1 MARTRIGSKLIAV
14 SGVHKDNIQSGSI
27 EIKHLDFVGNVSG
40 HLVDLADADTLAILD
55 ASVGGAPAARMKALK
70 LSDLKSY
77 ISASAGVG
85 GRTGSIQFAQAE
97 GGNLEFAGM
106 LDFTS
111 DGTHLTASAGRRI
124 YFTNAALGTSPKH
137 QYIHGSAAG
146 KLDIVADN
154 TGSGQVIVRAGK
166 KVQLRTVANTGFAV
180 GAVGSNATLMDGRDA
195 GNASHRS
202 NIRFD
207 TNNSAPAVTI
217 YSGSTAI
224 FGTRGTD
231 VQHRVNDG
239 KLYFNNGTTYYVGAT
254 SNVQFLTASAAKIT
268 SLEVDNLV
276 SRTTTKESLEIKDNL
291 IIAAVSGS
299 KHANFIGAGFQVGG
313 KVGVQG
319 TGSAALMS
327 MTLEDP
333 ALNQG
338 SMALGVNATRI
349 VSITSGSFFTD
360 GTKGSGI
367 LAVTGAISASYA
379 RAQNVHAVSVSGA
392 AGTFQRIVTNK
403 IAGDG
408 IITVDNIQTGSVNT
422 PQIAAAAVTHAK
434 IGVGAVRPDNL
445 DTGSILTAHIS
456 DAQVT
461 HAKIGVGAIRPDNLD
476 TGSILTAHIGA
487 GQVTHAKLAT
497 GAITADNIQTGSVNS
512 AHLVAGSITH
522 VKLATGA
529 VANDNISTGSVE
541 HDHLALGA
549 VTADN
554 IQTGSVNTAHI
565 ADAGVT
571 HAKLATGAITADNIQ
586 TGSVNTVHIA
596 DAGVTHAK
604 IGVGAVRPD
613 NLDTGSILTAHI
625 SDAQVTHAKLGVGS
639 VRPDNLGT
647 GSILTAH
654 IGSGQITHVKLATG
668 AVTADNIQTGSVNSA
683 HIVAAAVTHAKLAT
697 GAVTKDNIS
706 SGSIEHD
713 HLGTSIIT
721 ADNIQ
726 TGSVNTAHIADGA
739 VGIDALATGSVGK
752 KQLHVH
758 VVQNN
763 ADAHGGLNYAAGRL
777 SVGYRRDV
785 FVRAD
790 GSNISGSTPKKGFF
804 ASKAVPTP
812 YTTASLGAQPQSG
825 SLMVYLNGVLL
836 HGQHATAKSA
846 DLQDPSLADYRH
858 LTTSANAHKV
868 LLHPDLALD
877 DDDILT
883 ITYLSGTLS

>member
-55 ASVGGAPAARMKALK
+55 ASVGGAPAGRMKALK

-85 GRTGSIQFAQAE
+85 GRTGSIQFAQAD

-111 DGTHLTASAGRRI
+111 DGKHLTASAGRRI

-166 KVQLRTVANTGFAV
+166 KVQLRTVANTGMAV
-180 GAVGSNATLMDGRDA
+180 GVISSAPVLMDGRDA

-217 YSGSTAI
+217 YSGSTAV

-231 VQHRVNDG
+231 VQLRPSGG
-239 KLYFNNGTTYYVGAT
+239 KLYFDNGTTYYAGST
-254 SNVQFLTASAAKIT
+254 SNLQFLTASAAKIT

-291 IIAAVSGS
+291 VIAAVSGS

-360 GTKGSGI
+360 GTKGDGI

-392 AGTFQRIVTNK
+392 AGTFQRVVTNK
-403 IAGDG
+403 LAGNGIVEAANIKASAVETAKIAD
-408 IITVDNIQTGSVNT
+408 
-422 PQIAAAAVTHAK
+422 AAVTHAK

-445 DTGSILTAHIS
+445 DTGSILTAHIG

-529 VANDNISTGSVE
+529 ITADNIQTGSVNAGHLVAGSITHAKLATGAVANDNISSGSVE

-554 IQTGSVNTAHI
+554 IQTGSINTAHI
-565 ADAGVT
+565 ADVA
-571 HAKLATGAITADNIQ
+571 
-586 TGSVNTVHIA
+586 
-596 DAGVTHAK
+596 VTHAK

-625 SDAQVTHAKLGVGS
+625 SDASVTHAKLGVS
-639 VRPDNLGT
+639 AVTPDNLGT
-647 GSILTAH
+647 GSVLTAH
-654 IGSGQITHVKLATG
+654 IATGQITHVKLATG

-713 HLGTSIIT
+713 HLATGIIT

-726 TGSVNTAHIADGA
+726 TGSINTAHIADGA
-739 VGIDALATGSVGK
+739 VGIDALATGSVGT
-752 KQLHVH
+752 KQLHVQ

-763 ADAHGGLNYAAGRL
+763 LDAHGGINYAAGRL
-777 SVGYRRDV
+777 SVGYRKGV

-804 ASKAVPTP
+804 ATNAVPTP

-846 DLQDPSLADYRH
+846 DLQDPSLADYRI
-858 LTTSANAHKV
+858 TTASNAHKV

-877 DDDILT
+877 DDDIMT